1 MKKFLFNEG
10 PVKIEAGDIVSQLCD
25 LEEFHTGDYRWS
37 ELRSERPDDALNL
50 IEVARYL
57 IIAAENDD
65 WDGHDEIHGPVFD
78 TVLLYAAMPDWG
90 DEWNEDNNCT
100 ALPMCGSHYWLSH
113 REFDD
118 DPREWK
124 KL

>member
-10 PVKIEAGDIVSQLCD
+10 PVKIEVGDIISQLCD

-37 ELRSERPDDALNL
+37 ALRRSRPGDSLNL
-50 IEVARYL
+50 IEIARYL
-57 IIAAENDD
+57 ILGMEDKDNTDETEDI
-65 WDGHDEIHGPVFD
+65 DGPMFH
-78 TVLLYAAMPDWG
+78 TLLLYSRQADWC
-90 DEWNEDNNCT
+90 DEWGSTNYS
-100 ALPMCGSHYWLSH
+100 ALPLCGTHYWLSYT
-113 REFDD
+113 EMD

>member
-10 PVKIEAGDIVSQLCD
+10 AVNIEVGDIISQLCD

-57 IIAAENDD
+57 IIAAEKDD
-65 WDGHDEIHGPVFD
+65 CDGHEEIHGPVFK
-78 TVLLYAAMPDWG
+78 TILLYAAMPDWG

-113 REFDD
+113 SEFGD